1 MRASDVRISAK
12 GLEVRTEGLV
22 DQGDEELS
30 AAVESAPLLDEA
42 KSFMRYVL
50 AYLESTSRRIQADET
65 FLYGYWSTKF
75 VRQGTHLA
83 AWEHDA
89 LCAGFRAGITLA
101 VTYWKEQHRTCES
114 VGTMFLPPRAH
125 QLVVV
130 SDGVFQGE
138 SVQGVRYPS
147 PEHMSGWWITTDR
160 YDGRAESLKT
170 EHLYH
175 LTASRPELARLI
187 ALPYGYRFDQAHG
200 QGAWF
205 DQEVAQQ
212 VAE

>member
-1 MRASDVRISAK
+1 MRAGDVQILAN
-12 GLEVRTEGLV
+12 GLDVRTEGLA
-22 DQGDEELS
+22 DQGRAEFL
-30 AAVESAPLLDEA
+30 AAVESDELLEEA
-42 KSFMRYVL
+42 KGFLRYVL
-50 AYLESTSRRIQADET
+50 AYLGRTRRQIKADET

-75 VRQGTHLA
+75 VRQGAHLA

-89 LCAGFRAGITLA
+89 LCADFRAGISLA
-101 VTYWKEQHRTCES
+101 VTYWREQHKTCES
-114 VGTMFLPPRAH
+114 LGTAFLPPRAH

-130 SDGVFQGE
+130 SDGVFQGD

-160 YDGRAESLKT
+160 YDGRAESLRT

-200 QGAWF
+200 EGAWF
-205 DQEVAQQ
+205 DLEVAQQ
-212 VAE
+212 PPQ